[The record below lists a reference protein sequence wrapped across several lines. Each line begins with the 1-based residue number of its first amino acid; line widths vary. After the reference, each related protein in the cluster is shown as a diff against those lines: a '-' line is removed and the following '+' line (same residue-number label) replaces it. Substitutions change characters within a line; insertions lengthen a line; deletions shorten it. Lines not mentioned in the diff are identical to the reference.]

1 MDEIKSWTFSICS
14 ASIFG
19 AIMNIILPEGSTQ
32 KIFKSVF
39 CVFFLCCLISP
50 LLNMNL
56 FNEKNILNSFD
67 YEYREKDDTENRLY
81 ESAARTIEDEIRSK
95 TEEILR
101 QENIEYSNISVRVN
115 ILEGGG
121 IEIIEFRIT
130 AYSDISES
138 LKEKIGNETG
148 LIPDVEIL
156 GESF

>member
-1 MDEIKSWTFSICS
+1 
-14 ASIFG
+14 
-19 AIMNIILPEGSTQ
+19 
-32 KIFKSVF
+32 
-39 CVFFLCCLISP
+39 
-50 LLNMNL
+50 MNL

-115 ILEGGG
+115 ILEGGD

-138 LKEKIGNETG
+138 AKEQIGNETG

>member
-1 MDEIKSWTFSICS
+1 MDEIKSWAFSVCS
-14 ASIFG
+14 ASICG

-39 CVFFLCCLISP
+39 CVFFLCCVISP
-50 LLNMNL
+50 LFTMDF

-67 YEYREKDDTENRLY
+67 YEYREKDGIESEIY
-81 ESAARTIEDEIRSK
+81 ESAAKTMESEIRSK

-101 QENIEYSNISVRVN
+101 RENIEFSNISVRVN
-115 ILEGGG
+115 ILESGG

-130 AYSDISES
+130 ANSDISES
-138 LKEKIGNETG
+138 VKEKIGNETG
-148 LIPDVEIL
+148 LIPDVEIW